1 MNRFRLLALAT
12 ALALAMTTFA
22 QQPATSSQQDQG
34 ATAASPVDRH
44 LHALSEQLNLTA
56 EQQEKIRPILQGM
69 IDGQHKLMQDTSLS
83 DDQRHEQMKALHEKA
98 DKEARQYLNDD
109 QKKKLDELEAQHQHH
124 D

>member
-1 MNRFRLLALAT
+1 MTRFRLLALAT
-12 ALALAMTTFA
+12 VLALAMTAFA
-22 QQPATSSQQDQG
+22 QQPPAADQ
-34 ATAASPVDRH
+34 AQAAPAASPVDRH
-44 LHALSEQLNLTA
+44 LQMLSEQLSLTA

-69 IDGQHKLMQDTSLS
+69 FDGQQKIMHDSSLS